1 MYQEIYKYFVLNRK
15 ISIPGIGNFS
25 LNIDSAKLDFVTG
38 VLHAPHPKVAFE
50 KGQPAIDRQFFQY
63 LSKALNVDEKQAV
76 QSFQVF
82 SQSIKENIESNNPV
96 ELPGI
101 GKLQKGYSEDDILFT
116 EEINNTTGH
125 LNDIRLNTATDSK
138 ANLVELYKTGDSLII
153 TEETEDDRL
162 EMIIKEKDEDYWW
175 VYALILALMGVGAL
189 LYYYI

>member
-1 MYQEIYKYFVLNRK
+1 MYQEIYKYFVLNKRV
-15 ISIPGIGNFS
+15 SLPGIGNFS
-25 LNIDSAKLDFVTG
+25 VNIDSAKLDFVTG
-38 VLHAPHPKVAFE
+38 VLHAPKPKVAFE

-63 LSKALNVDEKQAV
+63 LSKALKVDEKQAV
-76 QSFQVF
+76 QAFQAF
-82 SQSIKENIESNNPV
+82 SQSIKENIDSNNPV

-116 EEINNTTGH
+116 EENSNTVNYLSDIK
-125 LNDIRLNTATDSK
+125 LNAATDSK

>member
-25 LNIDSAKLDFVTG
+25 VNTDSAKLDFVTG
-38 VLHAPHPKVAFE
+38 VLHAPQPKVAFE

-76 QSFQVF
+76 QSFQAF
-82 SQSIKENIESNNPV
+82 SQSIKENIDSNKPV

-101 GKLQKGYSEDDILFT
+101 GKLQKGYSDDDILFT
-116 EEINNTTGH
+116 EEQTATTAY
-125 LNDIRLNTATDSK
+125 LNDIKLSSATDSK
-138 ANLVELYKTGDSLII
+138 ANLVELYKTGDNLII